1 MKDRLEK
8 VIESLFSI
16 FLIIAIAGGGIV
28 FVMFVIGIIVGGTT
42 GNSLA
47 VNANSVM
54 LPIFIRFAAI
64 AVLLGLVKYYVIGEH
79 EQIGR
84 AHV

>member
-1 MKDRLEK
+1 MRDRLEK
-8 VIESLFSI
+8 IIESLFSI

-28 FVMFVIGIIVGGTT
+28 FLMFVIGIIVGGTT

-54 LPIFIRFAAI
+54 LPIFIRSAAI
-64 AVLLGLVKYYVIGEH
+64 AVLLGLIQHYVIGEH
-79 EQIGR
+79 VLTMDEKD
-84 AHV
+84 